1 MAVTGKIDRK
11 YMAHYIDAG
20 SLCGGLTPKYER
32 LGKDLE
38 EYNVELNPDTETS
51 KNILGESTFKHNG
64 YEVSSDADPFYADT
78 TSDLFTA
85 LQKIVDGRLK
95 DDNLKTKAVE
105 VHLWTEATAGKY
117 EAYQQD
123 CYVVPTSYGGDTS
136 GYQIPYTRRARQMAK
151 VINTKIDDGILI
163 FTFTNNEDEVF
174 SSFKLN
180 PTDINVAARA
190 EELEEYFEQLKDS
203 IQKVTSGK
211 EMAELNKQIEDKIN
225 YLLGY
230 EASKDLFKEPITATT
245 VFGNGQVF
253 AYIVLDKIAEAIA
266 PEIEKRKKKMQAAV
280 NKYTEK
286 YAK

>member
-20 SLCGGLTPKYER
+20 SLCKGTALKYER

-78 TSDLFTA
+78 TSNLFTA
-85 LQKIVDGRLK
+85 LQKIVDERLK

-105 VHLWTEATAGKY
+105 VHLWVGTTTSEY

-136 GYQIPYTRRARQMAK
+136 GYQIPFTVNYVGERVK
-151 VINTKIDDGILI
+151 GKFNINSG
-163 FTFTNNEDEVF
+163 TFT
-174 SSFKLN
+174 
-180 PTDINVAARA
+180 A
-190 EELEEYFEQLKDS
+190 DS
-203 IQKVTSGK
+203 
-211 EMAELNKQIEDKIN
+211 E
-225 YLLGY
+225 
-230 EASKDLFKEPITATT
+230 
-245 VFGNGQVF
+245 
-253 AYIVLDKIAEAIA
+253 
-266 PEIEKRKKKMQAAV
+266 
-280 NKYTEK
+280 
-286 YAK
+286 